1 MLTKTTR
8 SLINA
13 TLVSALASGL
23 VGIDLAGS
31 ASAKTL
37 VNCGRVGGVRIVDK
51 VPVGC
56 HVLIVNSPP
65 KQAGNRLNK
74 APQQSADQNSK
85 KKP

>member
-1 MLTKTTR
+1 MKTIR

-13 TLVSALASGL
+13 TLFSASVLGL

-31 ASAKTL
+31 ASTKTL
-37 VNCGRVGGVRIVDK
+37 VNCGRAGGVRIVDK

-56 HVLIVNSPP
+56 RVLTVNSPP
-65 KQAGNRLNK
+65 GQAGNRLDE
-74 APQQSADQNSK
+74 APQQFCISNGE